1 MQLTR
6 TTLDM
11 QVEYEALAQ
20 AIVLQ
25 AVEDYRSARRR
36 LRRPDTRPSAQA
48 AIRHLEHFFR
58 TRWCGMLADIDGEKL
73 IQNLKEEPVDD
84 HERIHETGTQAE

>member
-25 AVEDYRSARRR
+25 AVEDYRTARRR
-36 LRRPDTRPSAQA
+36 LRNPEKRRSAQA
-48 AIRHLEHFFR
+48 TIRHVEHFFR

-84 HERIHETGTQAE
+84 H